1 MDPAATEYSRK
12 SVLVILKRWD
22 KNIAGEACSH
32 KKSPLG
38 RYVYRKFFSRMDLQ
52 QINIKVFATEDSK
65 INYTNFI
72 KVFNRWM
79 EEADSEDYLNYADY
93 SHVDAGPG
101 VLLILKQANYSID
114 NAYHKHGFLYNR
126 KHAVEG
132 DNADRIRQALTEV
145 LSKCE
150 QLEAAAELENAVHFN
165 GADLLF
171 MINNRHIAPNTSE
184 IEESV
189 QAELTPVLQQ
199 MYGGDDFT
207 VERTS
212 EDARERFALRISAN
226 SDKPISEL
234 LSNLGG

>member
-1 MDPAATEYSRK
+1 
-12 SVLVILKRWD
+12 
-22 KNIAGEACSH
+22 
-32 KKSPLG
+32 
-38 RYVYRKFFSRMDLQ
+38 MDLQ
-52 QINIKVFATEDSK
+52 QINIKVFTTEESK
-65 INYTNFI
+65 VNYTNFI

-79 EEADSEDYLNYADY
+79 EEADSDDYLNYADY

-114 NAYHKHGFLYNR
+114 NAYHEYGFLYNR
-126 KHAVEG
+126 KHTVEG
-132 DNADRIRQALTEV
+132 DNGDKIRQALAEV

-150 QLEAAAELENAVHFN
+150 QLEASAELENAVHFN

-171 MINNRHIAPNTSE
+171 MINNRHIAPNTPE
-184 IEESV
+184 VAASV
-189 QAELTPVLQQ
+189 EADLTPVLQQ
-199 MYGGDDFT
+199 MYGDDNFT
-207 VERTS
+207 VARTS

>member
-1 MDPAATEYSRK
+1 
-12 SVLVILKRWD
+12 
-22 KNIAGEACSH
+22 
-32 KKSPLG
+32 
-38 RYVYRKFFSRMDLQ
+38 MDLQ
-52 QINIKVFATEDSK
+52 QINVKVFTTEESE

-79 EEADSEDYLNYADY
+79 EEADSDDYLNYADY

-114 NAYHKHGFLYNR
+114 NAYHQPGFLYNR

-132 DNADRIRQALTEV
+132 DNTDKIRQAFAEV

-150 QLEAAAELENAVHFN
+150 LLEAAAELENAVHFN

-171 MINNRHIAPNTSE
+171 MINSRHVAPNTPE
-184 IEESV
+184 IAAAI
-189 QAELTPVLQQ
+189 QAELTPVLEQ
-199 MYGGDDFT
+199 MYGGDGFT

-212 EDARERFALRISAN
+212 EDPRERFALRISAS

-234 LSNLGG
+234 LANLGD

>member
-1 MDPAATEYSRK
+1 
-12 SVLVILKRWD
+12 
-22 KNIAGEACSH
+22 
-32 KKSPLG
+32 
-38 RYVYRKFFSRMDLQ
+38 MDLQ
-52 QINIKVFATEDSK
+52 QINVKVFTTEESD

-79 EEADSEDYLNYADY
+79 EEADSDDYLNYADY

-114 NAYHKHGFLYNR
+114 SAYHQPGFLYNR
-126 KHAVEG
+126 KHAVEA
-132 DNADRIRQALTEV
+132 DNAEKIRQALAEV

-150 QLEAAAELENAVHFN
+150 LLEASAELEDAVHFN

-171 MINNRHIAPNTSE
+171 MINNRHIAPNTPE
-184 IEESV
+184 IAASI
-189 QAELTPVLQQ
+189 QAELTPILEQ

-207 VERTS
+207 VERIS
-212 EDARERFALRISAN
+212 EDPRERFAVRISAN

-234 LSNLGG
+234 LANLGG

>member
-1 MDPAATEYSRK
+1 ME
-12 SVLVILKRWD
+12 
-22 KNIAGEACSH
+22 
-32 KKSPLG
+32 
-38 RYVYRKFFSRMDLQ
+38 LQ

-65 INYTNFI
+65 INHTHFI

-79 EEADSEDYLNYADY
+79 KEADSEDYLNYADY

-114 NAYHKHGFLYNR
+114 EAYHEPGFLYNR
-126 KHAVEG
+126 KHAMEG
-132 DNADRIRQALTEV
+132 DNPEKIRHALTEV

-171 MINNRHIAPNTSE
+171 MINNRNIAPNTPETAES
-184 IEESV
+184 IE
-189 QAELTPVLQQ
+189 ADLTPVLQQ
-199 MYGGDDFT
+199 MYGDDNFT

-212 EDARERFALRISAN
+212 DDRRERFAVRISAN
-226 SDKPISEL
+226 SEKPISEL
-234 LSNLGG
+234 IANLGD

>member
-1 MDPAATEYSRK
+1 
-12 SVLVILKRWD
+12 
-22 KNIAGEACSH
+22 
-32 KKSPLG
+32 
-38 RYVYRKFFSRMDLQ
+38 MDLQ
-52 QINIKVFATEDSK
+52 QINVKVFTTEDSE

-79 EEADSEDYLNYADY
+79 EEADSDDYLNYADY

-114 NAYHKHGFLYNR
+114 SAYHQPGFLYNR
-126 KHAVEG
+126 KHAIDGE
-132 DNADRIRQALTEV
+132 NAEKIRGALTEV

-150 QLEAAAELENAVHFN
+150 LLEAAAELENVVHFS

-171 MINNRHIAPNTSE
+171 MINNRHIAPNTPE
-184 IEESV
+184 IAASI
-189 QAELTPVLQQ
+189 QAELTPVLEQ

-212 EDARERFALRISAN
+212 EDPRERFALRISAN

-234 LSNLGG
+234 LANLGG